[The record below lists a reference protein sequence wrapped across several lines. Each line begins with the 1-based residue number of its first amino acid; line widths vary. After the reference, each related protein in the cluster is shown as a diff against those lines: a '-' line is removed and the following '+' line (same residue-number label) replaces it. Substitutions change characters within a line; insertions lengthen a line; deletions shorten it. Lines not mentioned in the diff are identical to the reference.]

1 MRIEENTL
9 TAEQFIL
16 LFESVGWKSPAPPQ
30 VEKALKNSVVVFSA
44 VENER
49 VIGMARLI
57 GDRSMSY
64 YIKDLAILPAE
75 QGKGIGK
82 ALIEQIE
89 RFILAETPK
98 GEAVSLELIS
108 SKGKELFY
116 EKFGFEQRPCEYDG
130 AGMMKMLR
138 AK

>member
-1 MRIEENTL
+1 MRIEENVL

-16 LFESVGWKSPAPPQ
+16 LFESVGWKAPAASQ
-30 VEKALKNSVVVFSA
+30 VERALKNSVVTFSA

-75 QGKGIGK
+75 QGKGVGK

-89 RFILAETPK
+89 QFILAETPK

-108 SKGKELFY
+108 SKGKEPFY
-116 EKFGFEQRPCEYDG
+116 QRFGFEICPGECDG
-130 AGMMKMLR
+130 AGMYKMIR